1 MENKEYI
8 RQPTPEELLL
18 IEHLTQKAQYM
29 LDPINQLAYGL
40 NLSQKKEL
48 A

>member
-1 MENKEYI
+1 MENNEYI

-29 LDPINQLAYGL
+29 LDPIGNLRM
-40 NLSQKKEL
+40 NLSQPQMIRL